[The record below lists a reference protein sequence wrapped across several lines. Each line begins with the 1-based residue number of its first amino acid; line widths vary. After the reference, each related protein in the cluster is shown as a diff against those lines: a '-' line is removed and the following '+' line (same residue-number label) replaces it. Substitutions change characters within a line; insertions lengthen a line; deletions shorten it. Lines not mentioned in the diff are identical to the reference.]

1 MTRSHSS
8 GYELRRSGIAETGER
23 DGAGRRKLIFGAFNR
38 TSDVTGSSPGSCPPT
53 LDASQS
59 VRTTTSLSC
68 VSPDERSPRRPCNKS
83 RQRRRGDHL
92 LAWLHLIHLPQIT
105 RVHMPLETP

>member
-38 TSDVTGSSPGSCPPT
+38 TSDVTGSSPGSCPPPIGR
-53 LDASQS
+53 QS
-59 VRTTTSLSC
+59 VC
-68 VSPDERSPRRPCNKS
+68 HNHNKPLL
-83 RQRRRGDHL
+83 RQS
-92 LAWLHLIHLPQIT
+92 
-105 RVHMPLETP
+105 